1 MNKVILLLNYLPSDH
16 DQNKNLVCVCVCV
29 HMLVDDGSLIAS
41 TQQRDASAGESAALS
56 LGAFD

>member
-16 DQNKNLVCVCVCV
+16 DQNKNL
-29 HMLVDDGSLIAS
+29 DDGSLIAS
-41 TQQRDASAGESAALS
+41 TQHRDASAGESAALS

>member
-16 DQNKNLVCVCVCV
+16 DQNKNFV

>member
-16 DQNKNLVCVCVCV
+16 DQNKIL
-29 HMLVDDGSLIAS
+29 LVDDGSLIAS